1 MKAVLYYLNEEGKL
15 KPSQP
20 EKNTDIND
28 TFQLALC
35 FSSKKS
41 LENQDIFQ
49 AVSQKFPGAEVIIC
63 STAGEINQNE
73 ILDDSLVVAALSFSK
88 TKICTAWVR
97 TNEHKNSFDM
107 GSSLVE
113 KLPKEGLKYIML
125 FSDGS
130 LVNGS
135 ELVKGVNHACGDQVI
150 VTGGL
155 AGDGREFRSTLI
167 GLNAKA
173 ESGLIVGIGFYGND
187 ISIGHGTKGG
197 WENFGPE
204 RTVTRSKGNIL
215 YEINE
220 KSALELYKRY
230 LGDESRNLPSS
241 AFLFPLSLKLQ
252 GKNSL
257 LVRTILNIN
266 EAEGSMTFA
275 GDIPEGSTVRFMRSN
290 SEKLTEA
297 ASEAAKKSL
306 LFNDEKPDFSLI
318 VSCVGR
324 RIALGYRAE
333 EEVEAINDEIGSGTV
348 ITGFYSYGEIAPFD
362 DMSGCELHNQTIS
375 VTSFYEN
382 E

>member
-1 MKAVLYYLNEEGKL
+1 MKAVLFHLDETGSLKTSQANLDSDLNG
-15 KPSQP
+15 PY
-20 EKNTDIND
+20 
-28 TFQLALC
+28 QLALC

-41 LENQDIFQ
+41 LENQNIFQ
-49 AVSQKFPGAEVIIC
+49 MVTEKFPGAELVIC
-63 STAGEINQNE
+63 STAGEICQDE
-73 ILDDSLVVAALSFSK
+73 ILDNSLVVAALNFK
-88 TKICTAWVR
+88 NTKIATAWVR
-97 TNEHKNSFDM
+97 TRDYKNSFEM
-107 GSSLVE
+107 GSGLVE
-113 KLPKEGLKYIML
+113 KLPKDGLKYIML
-125 FSDGS
+125 VSDGS

-135 ELVKGVNHACGDQVI
+135 ELVKGVNHACADDVI
-150 VTGGL
+150 ITGGL

-167 GLNAKA
+167 GLNAPA
-173 ESGLIVGIGFYGND
+173 ESGLIVAIGFYGNE

-204 RTVTRSKGNIL
+204 RTVTRSRGNIL
-215 YEINE
+215 YEING

-230 LGDESRNLPSS
+230 LGEESSNLPSS
-241 AFLFPLSLKLQ
+241 AFLFPLSLKIN

-257 LVRTILNIN
+257 LVRTILSIN

-290 SEKLTEA
+290 ADKLTEA
-297 ASEAAKKSL
+297 ASEAAKKSR
-306 LFNDEKPDFSLI
+306 LFNDAKPAFSLV

-333 EEVEAINDEIGSGTV
+333 EEVEAINEELGTGTV